1 MKKFGKKV
9 IFAAALLTATLS
21 VSALTPTTVHAAS
34 TVTVPTGFEKE
45 EIEVKGKNEALNGW
59 NYYFYNDKD
68 ADGKERDWAY
78 DSENL
83 HVLATTEGK
92 TGNALHLK
100 RDKADGELVMYS
112 YAFDVKPDQNYV
124 IGAYLKSICLQS
136 ADNKVYF
143 KVKEQSDNGTVVGDE
158 NEVRLTVNG
167 RYDNWTER
175 TFSYKTSTSAKTLIL
190 RICAEGVGDF
200 YVDDITVKE
209 SNAGINSEN
218 YGIMFLANGEAAK
231 TEDPADMPLLTG
243 ANISSD
249 SSDGD
254 GKITVL

>member
-1 MKKFGKKV
+1 MKKFGKKG

-59 NYYFYNDKD
+59 NYYFFNDKD

-124 IGAYLKSICLQS
+124 IDAYLKSICLQS
-136 ADNKVYF
+136 ANNKV
-143 KVKEQSDNGTVVGDE
+143 
-158 NEVRLTVNG
+158 
-167 RYDNWTER
+167 
-175 TFSYKTSTSAKTLIL
+175 
-190 RICAEGVGDF
+190 
-200 YVDDITVKE
+200 
-209 SNAGINSEN
+209 
-218 YGIMFLANGEAAK
+218 
-231 TEDPADMPLLTG
+231 
-243 ANISSD
+243 
-249 SSDGD
+249 
-254 GKITVL
+254 